1 MPYVILPEKSY
12 QRNKRMPAQHSV
24 NRQGM
29 LLAAVMLASL
39 VLVLGI
45 AVQRFVPEWRPG
57 YLAIVC
63 FLIALETAFIS
74 STVRRERMWMNE
86 SMRYLAA
93 EVAVLIAL
101 MRIVATLSLGAA
113 TLRED
118 AQRWLLYPLS
128 ALNDAPFI
136 GCLIVCGLVGLAAAR
151 STRDLLDLA
160 PQEFE
165 GRVAPRDEHLQVH
178 TLASYDRIFALKR
191 INRRFII
198 GGVLLLAALSL
209 HVANMA
215 SITGPSL
222 PVSPFAAAGALVYV
236 ITGFLLYSQARLA
249 LLEARW
255 TMEQA
260 VVERSVARRW
270 ARSSVLLIGG
280 LSLLMVVLPR
290 SYGMGLLETFRTTV
304 SFLGSLLVQA
314 GYIILWLIS
323 LATMLPL
330 LLLSWL
336 MPNSDT
342 PPVALPPPP
351 PPPPVVAE
359 ESGAPPLLP
368 SLIFWACMIML
379 VGYALW
385 IVIQRHPGLLDL
397 FKLRGPLAAIR
408 RWLAGT
414 WRETAQWVQYA
425 AETVAKQLARPVRAT
440 NSRWPSLRL
449 GQLAPRELMRYFY
462 LSTVQRASK
471 QGFGRKVSQTPY
483 EYSASLARSLPE
495 AHEDISELTKAFV
508 DTHYSRHEPDTHEIR
523 RIRRH
528 WERLRRSIV
537 ALARATQSSSDSKKN

>member
-1 MPYVILPEKSY
+1 MPG
-12 QRNKRMPAQHSV
+12 QHTV

-45 AVQRFVPEWRPG
+45 AVERFVPQWQPG
-57 YLAIVC
+57 YLAFAC
-63 FLIALETAFIS
+63 LLIALETTFVSA
-74 STVRRERMWMNE
+74 TMRRERMWINE
-86 SMRYLAA
+86 SMRYLVA

-101 MRIVATLSLGAA
+101 MRVVATLSLGAA
-113 TLRED
+113 TLRQD

-128 ALNDAPFI
+128 ALSDAPFI
-136 GCLIVCGLVGLAAAR
+136 GCLIVGALVGVAAAR

-165 GRVAPRDEHLQVH
+165 GRVAARDEHLQVH

-209 HVANMA
+209 HVANIA

-222 PVSPFAAAGALVYV
+222 PVSPFAAVGALVYV

-260 VVERSVARRW
+260 IVERSVARRW

-280 LSLLMVVLPR
+280 LSLLMVALPR
-290 SYGMGLLETFRTTV
+290 SYGMGLLDTFRTTV
-304 SFLGSLLVQA
+304 SFLGGLLVQA
-314 GYIILWLIS
+314 GYIILWLVS

-330 LLLSWL
+330 LLFSWL
-336 MPNSDT
+336 MPNADT

-351 PPPPVVAE
+351 PPLPPVAD
-359 ESGAPPLLP
+359 ESSTPPLLP
-368 SLIFWACMIML
+368 SLIFWACMILL
-379 VGYALW
+379 VGYAVW
-385 IVIQRHPGLLDL
+385 IVVQRHPGLLDII
-397 FKLRGPLAAIR
+397 KLRGPLAALR

-414 WRETAQWVQYA
+414 WRETAQWMQYA
-425 AETVAKQLARPVRAT
+425 AETVAKQLSRSARTTR
-440 NSRWPSLRL
+440 SRWPALRL
-449 GQLAPRELMRYFY
+449 GRLAPRELMRYFY

-471 QGFGRKVSQTPY
+471 QGFGRNVSQTPY
-483 EYSASLARSLPE
+483 EYSAVLARNIPD
-495 AHEDISELTKAFV
+495 AQEDIAELTNAFV
-508 DTHYSRHEPDTHEIR
+508 HTQYSPHEPDSQEIR
-523 RIRRH
+523 RVRRH
-528 WERLRRSIV
+528 WERLRHRIV
-537 ALARATQSSSDSKKN
+537 ALTRSIQGLPEREND